1 MRATDR
7 FTGMDLRDPDIDFT
21 GLARALGV
29 PGGRVTDPQGI
40 VPALREALQAG
51 SPRLIE
57 VMVADGFG
65 S

>member
-1 MRATDR
+1 
-7 FTGMDLRDPDIDFT
+7 MDLRDPEIDFS

-29 PGGRVTDPQGI
+29 AAERVTDPQGI
-40 VPALREALQAG
+40 VPALRNALQAG
-51 SPRLIE
+51 GPRLIE